1 MNIKDLHT
9 TEKPISA
16 AQLFKGEGITISI
29 QILAGEQLKE
39 HITKVP
45 ALLLCVTGK
54 VTYGD
59 ESGIEIELTAG
70 DIFEIK
76 PMVKHWVNAHEMA
89 QLVLMK

>member
-1 MNIKDLHT
+1 MNIKDFHT
-9 TEKPISA
+9 KDKAVSA
-16 AQLFKGEGITISI
+16 TQLFKGEGISLSI
-29 QILAGEQLKE
+29 QILGGEQLKE

-54 VTYGD
+54 VIYGD
-59 ESGIEIELTAG
+59 ESGGEIELSAG

-76 PMVKHWVNAHEMA
+76 PMVKHWVNAHETS

>member
-1 MNIKDLHT
+1 MNIKDLHSI
-9 TEKPISA
+9 EKSVSA
-16 AQLFKGEGITISI
+16 TQLFKGEGIAVSI
-29 QILAGEQLKE
+29 QILGGEQLKE

-54 VTYGD
+54 VAYGD
-59 ESGIEIELTAG
+59 ESGIEIELSAG

-76 PMVKHWVNAHEMA
+76 PMVKHWVNAHETA